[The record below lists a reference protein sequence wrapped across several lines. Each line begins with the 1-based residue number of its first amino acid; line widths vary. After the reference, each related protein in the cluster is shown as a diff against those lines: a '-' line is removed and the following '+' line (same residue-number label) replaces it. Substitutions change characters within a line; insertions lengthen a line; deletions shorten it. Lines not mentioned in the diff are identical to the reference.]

1 MNFGIAIL
9 VNEAE
14 LLKIAHTWLTR
25 DRVGR
30 IISASACRLFC
41 DHYSGFSVAGAP
53 TRADASPA
61 GA

>member
-14 LLKIAHTWLTR
+14 LLKIAHTWLAR

-30 IISASACRLFC
+30 IISASACWLFLQSLFRL
-41 DHYSGFSVAGAP
+41 
-53 TRADASPA
+53 
-61 GA
+61 